1 MSGQI
6 LPITAMSGA
15 DRRPISLHVGVLVL
29 LFGLQFALP
38 AYDHTN
44 MARIMILASYAM
56 GYNLLL
62 GYTGLMSL
70 GHAMFFAAG
79 LYGAGLAAYYLGF
92 DPLSA
97 FLAGIVAGVGL
108 SVTVGLVALR
118 TGGVSFMI
126 VTLMFAQAC
135 FLLTLYLNEITQGDQ
150 GLVLDLS
157 AWSWDLGGEE
167 GPLTLISPPVRYNL
181 ALLLFALCLLA
192 SFFLM
197 RSRIGRVLIAIRE
210 NEPRVTMLGYHSFR
224 YKLGSLTLSGS
235 MSAAAGAT
243 YALLFSY
250 VGSTFAGIQYSIL
263 PLLWVL
269 LGGQGTILGPLLGTA
284 LMFYLVDISSEY
296 TSSYMLIVGVAL
308 VLLVLW
314 FPKGILGSLRERWLP
329 WLS

>member
-1 MSGQI
+1 MSGQA
-6 LPITAMSGA
+6 LSMVTMPGK
-15 DRRPISLHVGVLVL
+15 DRRPVWLHLGVLVL
-29 LFGLQFALP
+29 LFALQFVLSD
-38 AYDHTN
+38 YDHTN
-44 MARIMILASYAM
+44 VTRIMILASYAM

-79 LYGAGLAAYYLGF
+79 LYGAGLPVYYLGF

-97 FLAGIVAGVGL
+97 FIAGVVAGILLSFAVGL
-108 SVTVGLVALR
+108 IALR

-135 FLLTLYLNEITQGDQ
+135 FLLTLYFNEITQGDQ

-167 GPLTLISPPVRYNL
+167 GPLTLISPPIRYNL
-181 ALLLFALCLLA
+181 ALLLFTLCLLV

-197 RSRIGRVLIAIRE
+197 STRIGRVLIAIRE
-210 NEPRVTMLGYHSFR
+210 NETRVTMLGYDSFR
-224 YKLGSLTLSGS
+224 YKLGALALSGTI
-235 MSAAAGAT
+235 SAAAGAT
-243 YALLFSY
+243 YALSFSY
-250 VGSTFAGIQYSIL
+250 IGSTFAGIQYSIF

-269 LGGQGTILGPLLGTA
+269 LGGQGTLLGPLLGTA

-296 TSSYMLIVGVAL
+296 TSSYMLFVGAAL

-314 FPKGILGSLRERWLP
+314 FPKGILGTVRQKWVPWLP
-329 WLS
+329 

>member
-1 MSGQI
+1 MSEQA
-6 LPITAMSGA
+6 LPVAATVGA
-15 DRRPISLHVGVLVL
+15 DRRPIWLHIGVVVL
-29 LFGLQFALP
+29 LFALQFLLP

-44 MARIMILASYAM
+44 MTRIMILAAYAM

-79 LYGAGLAAYYLGF
+79 LYGAGLTAYYFGF

-97 FLAGIVAGVGL
+97 LIAGILAGLGL
-108 SVTVGLVALR
+108 SVAVGLIALR
-118 TGGVSFMI
+118 TSGVSFMI

-135 FLLTLYLNEITQGDQ
+135 FLLTLYFNEITQGDQ
-150 GLVLDLS
+150 GIVLDLS
-157 AWSWDLGGEE
+157 AWSWDFGGEE
-167 GPLTLISPPVRYNL
+167 PLSLISSPIRYNL
-181 ALLLFALCLLA
+181 ALLLFTACLLV
-192 SFFLM
+192 SLFLM

-210 NEPRVTMLGYHSFR
+210 NEPRTLMLGYHSFR
-224 YKLGSLTLSGS
+224 YKLGSLALSGT

-250 VGSTFAGIQYSIL
+250 VGSTFAGIQYSIF

-284 LMFYLVDISSEY
+284 LMFYLVDVSSEY
-296 TSSYMLIVGVAL
+296 TSSYMLIVGIAL
-308 VLLVLW
+308 LLLVLW
-314 FPKGILGSLRERWLP
+314 FPKGILGTIRQKWLP
-329 WLS
+329 WLP